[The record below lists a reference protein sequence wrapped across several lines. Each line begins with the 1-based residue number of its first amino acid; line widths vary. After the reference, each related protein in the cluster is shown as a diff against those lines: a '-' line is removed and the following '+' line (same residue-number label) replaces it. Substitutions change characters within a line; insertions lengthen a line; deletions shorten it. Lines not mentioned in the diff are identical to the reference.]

1 MSSKDFGLS
10 DLKYFKEFKDNMT
23 GYALEGLEYFEWDEN
38 WEPSEEGTILSE
50 REIITLSWIATTKDE
65 AERILKRNN
74 GLLEDVYRYSANNA
88 EELEK
93 RDVGCPHCYRER
105 TRRNFISGR
114 LDVCDS
120 GTPGPFVCSPC
131 AWRVLHDPKK
141 GSSNV
146 FCRDQTF
153 GGYEL
158 SDVFLRYSDNC
169 EWLEAVDTDLVDTNL
184 VEERRN
190 RNSVFLGGHVE
201 WALMLKCGDIAPVDR
216 PFRTW
221 SITEQFDW
229 IDRAKGQ
236 IAQGKRRG

>member
-10 DLKYFKEFKDNMT
+10 DLKYFKEFENNLT
-23 GYALEGLEYFEWDEN
+23 GYALHGLEYLIWNEK
-38 WEPSEEGTILSE
+38 WEPSEGNTILSE
-50 REIITLSWIATTKDE
+50 KEIITLSWIATTKDE
-65 AERILKRNN
+65 AERILERNN
-74 GLLEDVYRYSANNA
+74 GLLEDVYHSSANNA

-105 TRRNFISGR
+105 TRRNFISGQ

-120 GTPGPFVCSPC
+120 GTPGPFVCAPC
-131 AWRVLHDPKK
+131 AWRVLHDPKE
-141 GSSNV
+141 GSSSV

-158 SDVFLRYSDNC
+158 SNVFLHYSDNC
-169 EWLEAVDTDLVDTNL
+169 EWLEDVDTDL

-216 PFRTW
+216 PFRKW
-221 SITEQFDW
+221 SIVEQFDW
-229 IDRAKGQ
+229 IDRAKEQ
-236 IAQGKRRG
+236 IAQGKRQG